1 MAAGSLEKLGNIIS
15 RNATTLA
22 RLLEARNVPSPTIY
36 DIDVPDLKD
45 IDGAAVAE
53 LVDATRELQA
63 LVQSPAQQ
71 LNLLAFANFDTV
83 SIGILLEFNIPSLV
97 PLTGSIPL
105 SSLATKSG
113 LPEDKLARVIRYA
126 TTNFF
131 FTEPQP
137 NIIAHTALSAA
148 LARDSGF
155 ATYLRLCLVDLAP
168 ITVAL
173 PSALRR
179 WPDSDSVTQCAVNAA
194 FETDQSF
201 FAWLSADPVRRER
214 FDGGMA
220 GFSGGNGDGIAAG
233 RSSKAD
239 LAAFPWGD
247 VLPPDAVVVDVG
259 GGSGHVAK
267 ALAGMFPAFE
277 IIVQDR
283 AEVVEAATHQ
293 DDDNTSSP
301 NLSLGP
307 SNVTFQTHSFFNPQ
321 PLHGADAYFLRQVLH
336 DWPDAEV
343 LRILRAL
350 LPALKPGSR
359 VLVSEYVVP
368 SPTELSQ
375 TRGDGDSEVR
385 MLDAKRVRQM
395 DLQMMAVLNAKER
408 TKEELVR
415 LLELADPRLRVCAV
429 HEATSDRQVCVF
441 EAKWEP

>member
-1 MAAGSLEKLGNIIS
+1 MTARSLEKLGEVVS
-15 RNATTLA
+15 RSATTLS
-22 RLLEARNVPSPTIY
+22 RLLEARNISSPTIR
-36 DIDVPDLKD
+36 DVDVPDLKD
-45 IDGAAVAE
+45 IDGVAVTE
-53 LVDATRELQA
+53 LVDAARELQA

-113 LPEDKLARVIRYA
+113 LSEDKLARIIRYA
-126 TTNFF
+126 ITNFVF
-131 FTEPQP
+131 REPQP

-148 LARDSGF
+148 LARDPGF
-155 ATYLRLCLVDLAP
+155 ATYLRLCFVDLAQ
-168 ITVAL
+168 INVAL
-173 PSALRR
+173 PSALQR

-201 FAWLSADPVRRER
+201 FAWLSADPARRER

-220 GFSGGNGDGIAAG
+220 GFSGGNGDSIAAG

-267 ALAGMFPAFE
+267 ALAGMFPSFE
-277 IIVQDR
+277 VIVQDR
-283 AEVVEAATHQ
+283 AEVVEAATHE
-293 DDDNTSSP
+293 DDNISSS

-307 SNVTFQTHSFFNPQ
+307 KNVTFQAHSFFNPQ

-350 LPALKPGSR
+350 LSALKPGSR
-359 VLVSEYVVP
+359 ILVSEYVVP
-368 SPTELSQ
+368 SPAELSQ
-375 TRGDGDSEVR
+375 ARDDGDSEVR
-385 MLDAKRVRQM
+385 MLEAKRVRQM

-429 HEATSDRQVCVF
+429 HEAPSDRQVCVF